1 MVYKKHLATNK
12 FGALASPCRE
22 KERHTNKVQ
31 NDIKACGT
39 IIAICFACNNTHARQ
54 LKYRPNPFVH
64 SPLSR
69 LPHFLQTAHL
79 TATNNIGI

>member
-64 SPLSR
+64 SPLSLR
-69 LPHFLQTAHL
+69 PPPLL
-79 TATNNIGI
+79 TDRASHRNK